1 MKTKS
6 RNFLITSLTM
16 IVMMLAILFGVV
28 AISPLTAYAD
38 TLPALSNVQLV
49 GNTLSWD
56 AFTGATRY
64 EVQMIGNG
72 GNGSKYYTTNS
83 ADLSAIAAEYH
94 FETDTYDWYVY
105 AVDENDNQISLKSTS
120 NEDYS
125 TYPEYNYNVSY
136 AKYSYTNTQARLSTP
151 TGLEWN
157 HTTLMWDGVDGAS
170 SYSLTVYE
178 EDGDDLVTQTNI
190 FSGTSYSWPGFK
202 ADTPYYFTIQA
213 NAPFGGD
220 YCNSLVATSGTH
232 TYTSVVADLGSH
244 VSISN
249 GQLSIS
255 DVEGL
260 DHCSYSIWSSDRT
273 SENFGGGDNIDEL
286 PLNLYTK
293 FAILSVP
300 DGTYDIE
307 IEVYNQYNEPLAP
320 VYYYD
325 DWVYDSS
332 LAPQVLSGTVTVT
345 GDLEYG

>member
-1 MKTKS
+1 MKIKL

-56 AFTGATRY
+56 AFTGATEY
-64 EVQMIGNG
+64 YVML
-72 GNGSKYYTTNS
+72 GSGSDSYTTNS
-83 ADLSAIAAEYH
+83 ADLSAFAANYH
-94 FETDTYDWYVY
+94 FESGTYDWSVY
-105 AVDENDNQISLKSTS
+105 AVDENDNRISLKSTS
-120 NEDYS
+120 NEDNS
-125 TYPEYNYNVSY
+125 ANLEYDYNVSY
-136 AKYSYTNTQARLSTP
+136 AKYSYTNTQTRLSTP

-157 HTTLMWDGVDGAS
+157 HTTLMWDAVSGAS
-170 SYSLTVYE
+170 FYNLTVYE
-178 EDGDDLVTQTNI
+178 VGDAFVTSENI

-202 ADTPYYFTIQA
+202 ADTSYYFTIKA
-213 NAPFGGD
+213 NAPFGGE

-232 TYTSVVADLGSH
+232 TFESVVADLGGY

-255 DVEGL
+255 GVEGL
-260 DHCSYSIWSSDRT
+260 DNCSFYIWSSDRA
-273 SENFGGGDNIDEL
+273 SEHFGGGDNIDEL
-286 PLNLYTK
+286 PLDLYTE
-293 FAILSVP
+293 FATLSVP

-332 LAPQVLSGTVTVT
+332 LAPQVLTGTVTVT
-345 GDLEYG
+345 GD